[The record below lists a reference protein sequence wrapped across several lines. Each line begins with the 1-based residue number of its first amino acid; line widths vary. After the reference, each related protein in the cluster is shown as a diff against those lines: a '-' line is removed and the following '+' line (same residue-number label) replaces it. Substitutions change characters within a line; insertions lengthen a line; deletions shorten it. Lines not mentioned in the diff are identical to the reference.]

1 MNKSSKLQEFQKN
14 LMTGISYMMP
24 VIVIAGVTLGI
35 TSLLGQQLFGV
46 NIGSKELLEEAK
58 GFEYLL
64 AWLNQV
70 AGKGMM
76 SFMYPVMAGYIAMA
90 IADRPGLAPGMLG
103 GYLAVKLNAGFI
115 GAIIYS
121 NIILK
126 IILIQAIIGYF
137 STQLRQALKIKLN
150 NMVRH

>member
-1 MNKSSKLQEFQKN
+1 
-14 LMTGISYMMP
+14 
-24 VIVIAGVTLGI
+24 
-35 TSLLGQQLFGV
+35 
-46 NIGSKELLEEAK
+46 
-58 GFEYLL
+58 
-64 AWLNQV
+64 
-70 AGKGMM
+70 
-76 SFMYPVMAGYIAMA
+76 MYPVMAGYIAMA